1 MARNS
6 TYSNIL
12 RNLSASAYAP
22 ADDGESVYTL
32 GENGGKLFRK
42 LWTKSGM
49 VDNNPVVRENV
60 RANTPAAYLVW
71 GSNTKKRLPR
81 QVRPTHSVLVHP

>member
-1 MARNS
+1 MASNS
-6 TYSNIL
+6 TYNNIL

-32 GENGGKLFRK
+32 GESGGKLLRK
-42 LWTKSGM
+42 VWTKSGIAE
-49 VDNNPVVRENV
+49 NKVVRENV

-71 GSNTKKRLPR
+71 GSNTDKRLSR
-81 QVRPTHSVLVHP
+81 QVRPTHSALVHP